1 MQYFTLSP
9 FTLTQSQHPTKDIIQ
24 QTPNTQQQT
33 SNNKHPTTKSMI
45 KIYHNPR
52 CRKSR
57 EGLQILQ
64 ESGKDFE
71 IREYLKELPT
81 VEELQSVIEL
91 LGISPIQLIRKNEA
105 IWKENYKGK
114 TLSDDQVIQVM
125 VENPKLIER
134 PIVINN
140 DKAVVGRPPE
150 KIHQII

>member
-1 MQYFTLSP
+1 
-9 FTLTQSQHPTKDIIQ
+9 
-24 QTPNTQQQT
+24 
-33 SNNKHPTTKSMI
+33 MI

-64 ESGKDFE
+64 ESGKEFE
-71 IREYLKELPT
+71 IREYMKELPSLD
-81 VEELQSVIEL
+81 ELASVIKL
-91 LGISPIQLIRKNEA
+91 LGISPLELVRKNEA
-105 IWKENYKGK
+105 IWKENRKGK
-114 TLSDDQVIQVM
+114 TLSDDEIIQAM

-150 KIHQII
+150 KIHQIL